1 MHATLHPQTAAPARL
16 LGSPI
21 GSDYRAHLQAWGEL
35 QGATNLVSEIQN
47 SGLTGR
53 GGAGFPAG
61 RKIAALEGAP
71 RLIVANASEG
81 EPLSSKDSALLR
93 DAPHLVF
100 DGLRALG
107 DALAPRA
114 QLTVVTHPRSLE
126 AAERAL
132 AQRPDRA
139 RFRVR
144 AQVDTFV
151 AGEATAVVARVHGDR
166 AVPSDHRYRL
176 TSSARPRGPVL
187 LFNAET
193 MAHIGLIA
201 RFGSAWFRHVGIAV
215 DPGTRLFTLAT
226 EAGPRAVLELPG
238 GSTVRDVLEA
248 GGLDPQATSAV
259 LVGGYHGQW
268 IGPDDLGLPLTTGR
282 GGGELRAGAGVILAL
297 QGTACPLQVTA
308 SIVAYLAAQ
317 SARQCGPCTAGLPRL
332 SLDVQALARGD
343 HDAAARIE
351 RRGDTIAGRGACHHP
366 DGTVR
371 LARSAARVFAG
382 EAAAHA
388 AGTCRMGGT
397 A

>member
-1 MHATLHPQTAAPARL
+1 MHVTLHTQTAAAARL
-16 LGSPI
+16 LASPT
-21 GSDYRAHLQAWGEL
+21 GSDYRAHLRVWGEL
-35 QGATNLVSEIQN
+35 PPGIDLVREVEH

-61 RKIAALEGAP
+61 RKIAALEKAP
-71 RLIVANASEG
+71 RMIVANASEG

-93 DAPHLVF
+93 DTPHLVF

-114 QLTVVTHPRSLE
+114 QLTLVTHPRSVE
-126 AAERAL
+126 AAERVL
-132 AQRPDRA
+132 GQRPDRK

-144 AQVDTFV
+144 AQVDAFV
-151 AGEATAVVARVHGDR
+151 AGEASAVVARVHGDR

-176 TSSARPRGPVL
+176 TSAARPRGPVL

-201 RFGSAWFRHVGIAV
+201 RFGSAWFRQAGIAA

-268 IGPDDLGLPLTTGR
+268 IGPADIALPLTTGR
-282 GGGELRAGAGVILAL
+282 GDGGLSSGAGVILAL

-308 SIVAYLAAQ
+308 SIVEYLAAQ

-332 SLDVQALARGD
+332 SHDVHALARGD
-343 HDAAARIE
+343 MAAAERIE

-371 LARSAARVFAG
+371 LARSAARVFAA
-382 EAAAHA
+382 ESAAHA
-388 AGTCRMGGT
+388 AGTCTLVR
-397 A
+397 AA